1 LRGKRI
7 DDEAQENKTITEII
21 GGTNYTFDSNDCA
34 LMFKKFR
41 NVPKDI
47 WHLLVSNN

>member
-1 LRGKRI
+1 MG
-7 DDEAQENKTITEII
+7 II

-41 NVPKDI
+41 SLYGQYLVPARIK
-47 WHLLVSNN
+47 